1 MGGETRKPVLIFER
15 SRPGRQGTQVRP
27 VEEQLPAP
35 RLPDTLKRQA
45 QLPLPE
51 VAEVDLV
58 RHYVRLSQINYGV
71 DTGYYPLG
79 SCTMKY
85 NPKLTEAVSAL
96 PGFAQVHPLQPA
108 ATLQGLLRMM
118 YDLQLWLADCT
129 GMDAVSLQPAA
140 GAQGE
145 FAGMLIFRKHFE
157 LANEPARKVMLV
169 PDSAHGTNPASA
181 HIAGFEVGEVLCAGR
196 GGIMTLELLEEA
208 IAKFGADRI
217 AGIMLTNPSTLGTF
231 EENIVTVAGRLHE
244 IGAQLYYD
252 GANLNA
258 LLGLARPGDMGF
270 DLVHLN
276 LHKTFS
282 TPHGGGGPG
291 SGPIGVKPHLADLLP
306 TPVVELNGGIYEFAA
321 PPRSIGR
328 VKLFHGQTLVL
339 VRAWAYILMNGP
351 DGLRRI
357 GENAVLAANYLQARL
372 KDAYDIPY
380 ATYPDGSPRPCMHEF
395 VASAEKQ
402 AEHGV
407 RALDIAKALLND
419 GFHAP
424 TIYFP
429 QIVHEALMIEP
440 TETESLEVLDAFA
453 DAMLKY
459 ARLAQDDP
467 EELKALRNLSVK
479 HLDEV
484 HAARNLNVRWKPEEA
499 RKEQL
504 GGTE

>member
-1 MGGETRKPVLIFER
+1 MAAVNREPILIFER
-15 SRPGRQGTQVRP
+15 SQPGREGTQVRP
-27 VEEQLPAP
+27 SKEKLPPPQLPEG
-35 RLPDTLKRQA
+35 LKRTA
-45 QLPLPE
+45 PLPLPE
-51 VAEVDLV
+51 VAEIDLV
-58 RHYVRLSQINYGV
+58 RHYVHLSQSNYGV
-71 DTGYYPLG
+71 DTGFYPLG

-96 PGFAQVHPLQPA
+96 GGFAAVHPLQPA
-108 ATLQGLLRMM
+108 STLQGLLRMM
-118 YDLQLWLADCT
+118 HDLQLWLADCT

-145 FAGMLIFRKHFE
+145 FAGMLIFRKYFD
-157 LANEPARKVMLV
+157 LKNETARKVMLV

-181 HIAGFEVGEVLCAGR
+181 HIAGFEVGEVQCAGR
-196 GGIMTLELLEEA
+196 GGIMTLELTEEA

-231 EENIVTVAGRLHE
+231 EENILSVARRLHE
-244 IGAQLYYD
+244 IDAQLYYD

-276 LHKTFS
+276 LHKSFS

-291 SGPIGVKPHLADLLP
+291 SGPIGVKGHLADLLP
-306 TPVVELNGGIYEFAA
+306 TPVVALNDGVYEFESPA
-321 PPRSIGR
+321 RSIGR
-328 VKLFHGQTLVL
+328 VKLFHGQFLVL

-351 DGLRRI
+351 DGLKRI

-372 KDAYDIPY
+372 KDAYEIPY
-380 ATYPDGSPRPCMHEF
+380 ATYPDGSPRYCMHEF

-402 AEHGV
+402 SESGV

-440 TETESLEVLDAFA
+440 TETESLEVLDTFA
-453 DAMLKY
+453 EAMLKY
-459 ARLAQDDP
+459 ARLAQENP
-467 EELKALRNLSVK
+467 EELKGLPNLAVK

-484 HAARNLNVRWKPEEA
+484 YAARNLNVRWKP
-499 RKEQL
+499 
-504 GGTE
+504 